1 MHWSKQIIALKS
13 LRTLQIFN
21 LEAKEKIKS
30 HTMNEDVVFWKWISE
45 KSLGLV
51 TDTSVYHWDVM
62 DPSQATPVKVFDR
75 HMNLQASDCPCS
87 NFHQAS

>member
-30 HTMNEDVVFWKWISE
+30 HTTNEDVVFWKWISE

-75 HMNLQASDCPCS
+75 HMNLQASDFPCS
-87 NFHQAS
+87 NFH